1 MLWWQARH
9 QTGKTLPMDQ
19 NQNPDDTMTRLA
31 TLFREVF
38 NDPALTIAPSTT
50 ADDIEGWDS
59 MTHISLLVAAEQDF
73 DIHFKASEMDG
84 LQDVGELAR
93 LIDAKR
99 AMAAATP

>member
-1 MLWWQARH
+1 MAVIAPSAAR
-9 QTGKTLPMDQ
+9 KTLPMDQ
-19 NQNPDDTMTRLA
+19 NQHTDDTMTRLA

-38 NDPALTIAPSTT
+38 NDPELTIAPSTT
-50 ADDIEGWDS
+50 AEDIVGWDS

-84 LQDVGELAR
+84 IQDVGELAR

-99 AMAAATP
+99 AMAAATL